1 MFEPQAGGGD
11 QVVMDLPTDNP
22 NTAVPIPEG
31 GFALLSHTAQ
41 NASLTNAVTALSFD
55 PYEELLWSGNTAS
68 RVVSF
73 FGTQLD
79 KYTAF
84 ISAQTDV
91 RSLLITESTVLSLTA
106 QRLKANRRQG
116 ISLFS
121 HSSEHMTDLTC
132 MHRLADAPHTVLLGG
147 DQSKIVQL
155 DLETQKEARIVHLKQ
170 KNCLALRSNQKF
182 LFSAD
187 SDGNVTLRHLSTIDA
202 IHALQ
207 AHQGAIAD
215 FDVYG
220 NKLITCGYSPRMGT
234 LTGDRFLMVYDL
246 RTLRSLPLVPLP
258 IAPSFCRF
266 LPSYSDSRIM
276 VASQAGELIVMD
288 LNDQTGQ
295 QIPIQLDTNGFAIF
309 SLDVSPSRQCIA
321 FGDQTGFIH
330 LFSDRAQPVFNEN
343 AWETEFPDPVVM
355 HPAMG
360 IDDLLPPFAVFPLP
374 FSTDDSYLSDWP
386 EQLCQRFYRQ
396 PDPIP
401 QQTIDSMRM
410 VQFVGY
416 APNPRADT
424 PLRAFNIQP
433 YSNLS
438 STLHKV
444 NTASEQ
450 PIRDTSPQAIPKFY
464 RRVHVR
470 PSRYNSEEFDYLRY
484 NRTELIPIESQPS
497 LPQANAIL
505 LALFHISEIRNIFL
519 QHLCFEV
526 DCLSCEV
533 GFLFRM
539 LADRVPLQ
547 PASASNFVRCL
558 RSVDEGGRLFDD
570 KAHTSLLLRTRS
582 FAQFLSNR
590 LSEELGELAAG
601 VEYRKCFE
609 TTFALNNRCVRCSE
623 QYQST
628 EKRFSLKVA
637 YPASGDNVAFCNVL
651 EKSLNCPE
659 QSDALCQKC
668 GKMARVTSTRRVRS
682 LPNVLVVDTSATN
695 QAERAFWT
703 SQLQAFEKRPP
714 PRLNSSQ
721 SSSSLE
727 RFQKTCRY
735 GDDCKK
741 PFCKYNHSAE
751 GKNEVSSDCEDFSTS
766 LGQPG
771 EECEWTH
778 YIPAAINIK
787 MADGICTVS
796 ETVHESSTC
805 FVLRCAVFAVGDGSD
820 MEPTHLVTAVK
831 VKPADRG
838 NTLLSP
844 LAGSSK
850 MKERGWVVFNE
861 FVVTRVTE
869 NEALHLDANWKL
881 PCILYYAQLESDPQ
895 NVEIR
900 APIPAAVFWTDFGNL
915 GAQQTRL
922 MISEETLPKNG
933 ELVAIDAEFIALNKE
948 GTRAVARVSC
958 VREDGTCFLDDYI
971 RPSNSDT
978 VSDYLTAWSGIEAA
992 DLDPELSTRHLIS
1005 LKGTYLKLLYLLQQG
1020 VIFVG
1025 HGLSSDFN
1033 ALSIYVPSDQMRD
1046 TVHLFYLPGQ
1056 RMISLQFLAWYLF
1069 EESIQQTAHDS
1080 VEDARMAFR
1089 LYKKYLELSENG
1101 KLQSV
1106 ITELYEAGKRLNWK
1120 MNGSPLQA
1128 DIA

>member
-1 MFEPQAGGGD
+1 MFEPPAGGGD
-11 QVVMDLPTDNP
+11 QVVLDLPTHNP
-22 NTAVPIPEG
+22 NTTVAIPEG

-41 NASLTNAVTALSFD
+41 NASLTNAVTALAFD
-55 PYEELLWSGNTAS
+55 PYEELLWSGNSAS
-68 RVVSF
+68 RVVSYY
-73 FGTQLD
+73 GTQLD

-84 ISAQTDV
+84 VSAQTDV
-91 RSLLITESTVLSLTA
+91 RALLVTESLVLSLTA

-132 MHRLADAPHTVLLGG
+132 IHRLAGAPHTVLTGG
-147 DQSKIVQL
+147 DQSKIIQL
-155 DLETQKEARIVHLKQ
+155 DLETQKETRIVHLKQ

-182 LFSAD
+182 LFSSD
-187 SDGNVTLRHLSTIDA
+187 SDGNITLRHLSTIDA

-207 AHQGAIAD
+207 THQGAIAD

-220 NKLITCGYSPRMGT
+220 NKLITCGYSPRLGT

-276 VASQAGELIVMD
+276 VSSQAGELIVMD

-309 SLDVSPSRQCIA
+309 SLDISPSRQCIA
-321 FGDQTGFIH
+321 FGFIH

-343 AWETEFPDPVVM
+343 AWDTEFPDPVAM
-355 HPAMG
+355 HPSMG

-386 EQLCQRFYRQ
+386 EQQ
-396 PDPIP
+396 PDPIA
-401 QQTIDSMRM
+401 QQIIDSMRM

-424 PLRAFNIQP
+424 PLRAFNIEP
-433 YSNLS
+433 YSILS

-444 NTASEQ
+444 NTSSEQ
-450 PIRDTSPQAIPKFY
+450 PIRDASPQSIPKFY
-464 RRVHVR
+464 RRVHIR
-470 PSRYNSEEFDYLRY
+470 PSRYNNEEFDYLRY

-497 LPQANAIL
+497 MPQANAVL
-505 LALFHISEIRNIFL
+505 LALHHISSIRDIFL

-539 LADRVPLQ
+539 LADRIPLQ

-558 RSVDEGGRLFDD
+558 RSLDVKAQLFDETEQ
-570 KAHTSLLLRTRS
+570 TSLLLKMRS
-582 FAQFLSNR
+582 FVQFLTTR
-590 LSEELGELAAG
+590 LNEELGELPSG
-601 VEYRKCFE
+601 VSYRECFE
-609 TTFALNNRCVRCSE
+609 TTFGLNNRCVRCSE

-628 EKRFSLKVA
+628 EKRFTLQIA
-637 YPASGDNVAFCNVL
+637 YPTNADIVTFCNVL

-659 QSDALCQKC
+659 QSEALCQKC

-682 LPNVLVVDTSATN
+682 LPKVLVIDTSATN

-703 SQLQAFEKRPP
+703 SQLQAFEKRPLSK
-714 PRLNSSQ
+714 LNSSQ

-735 GDDCKK
+735 GDECKK
-741 PFCKYNHSAE
+741 PFCKYSHTTD
-751 GKNEVSSDCEDFSTS
+751 GKNEVSSDCEDILASSSHATEDF
-766 LGQPG
+766 
-771 EECEWTH
+771 EWTH
-778 YIPAAINIK
+778 YIPAAVHIK
-787 MADGICTVS
+787 TTDGICTVS
-796 ETVHESSTC
+796 ENTHESSTC
-805 FVLRCAVFAVGDGSD
+805 FVLRCAVFAVGDGTD
-820 MEPTHLVTAVK
+820 TEPTHLVTAVR
-831 VKPADRG
+831 VKPVDSS
-838 NTLLSP
+838 NSLLAP
-844 LAGSSK
+844 
-850 MKERGWVVFNE
+850 MERGWVVFNE

-869 NEALHLDANWKL
+869 NEALHLDASWKL
-881 PCILYYAQLESDPQ
+881 PCMLFYVQLESDITIKA
-895 NVEIR
+895 ETR
-900 APIPAAVFWTDFGNL
+900 ASIPAAVFWTDFGSTL
-915 GAQQTRL
+915 AHQSRL
-922 MISEETLPKNG
+922 SISEETLPKKG
-933 ELVAIDAEFIALNKE
+933 ELVAIDAEFVALNKE

-971 RPSNSDT
+971 RPASSDT
-978 VSDYLTAWSGIEAA
+978 ISDYLTAWSGIEAA
-992 DLDPELSTRHLIS
+992 DLDPELSTRNLIS
-1005 LKGTYLKLLYLLQQG
+1005 LKGIYLKLLFLLQQG

-1046 TVHLFYLPGQ
+1046 TVHLFYQPTQ
-1056 RMISLQFLAWYLF
+1056 RMISLQFLAWFLF
-1069 EESIQQTAHDS
+1069 DESIQQTAHDS

-1089 LYKKYLELSENG
+1089 LYKKYLELKENG
-1101 KLQSV
+1101 KLASV
-1106 ITELYEAGKRLNWK
+1106 INDLYETGKRLDWK
-1120 MNGSPLQA
+1120 ANGSA
-1128 DIA
+1128 